1 MRPQVKEM
9 RALVKGMGTKRTTC
23 LEYENTVK
31 EMRAPVKEMR
41 TKRTT
46 CLEYENTCQGNESS
60 GEGDENKENNLS
72 RI

>member
-1 MRPQVKEM
+1 MRTQVKEM

-23 LEYENTVK
+23 LEYENTG
-31 EMRAPVKEMR
+31 
-41 TKRTT
+41 
-46 CLEYENTCQGNESS
+46 QGNESS